1 LSKTSKTQSQ
11 SQSPSLFRR
20 VRGGVY
26 SAALAQL
33 FRLRPERIHG
43 LMTTALS
50 TVSTTAGLRPA
61 RTALRRALVVDDPVL
76 EQTIAGIEFP
86 RPLGLAAG
94 FDKNATEVDIWGP
107 LGFGYSEVGTVT
119 AVAQPGN
126 PTPRL
131 FRLKQDG
138 ALLNRMGFNNDGAR
152 SAVTRLMKRRE
163 PEPVGLNLG
172 KTKATVAPR
181 AASDYFESAR
191 TVQDAAD
198 YLVINVSSPNTPGL
212 RDLQAVESLR
222 PIVDAVRAA
231 SDLPLF
237 VKIAPDLS
245 DADVDAVTDL
255 AMELGLTGLI
265 ATNTTI
271 SRDHLRTPSAEVAA
285 LGAGGISG
293 APVAE
298 RSLEVLR
305 RIRAR
310 AGDRLVL
317 VGVGGIDTPQ
327 QAWERINAGA
337 SLLQGYTGFIYGGP
351 DWIRD
356 IHLGLAAQVRRHG
369 LSSVSEAVGAD
380 LPWLG

>member
-1 LSKTSKTQSQ
+1 MSSLP
-11 SQSPSLFRR
+11 QSPDRSLGDRSLFRR
-20 VRGGVY
+20 ARGQVY
-26 SAALAQL
+26 ATSLKVM

-43 LMTTALS
+43 LMSTAL
-50 TVSTTAGLRPA
+50 TATAAVTPA
-61 RTALRRALVVDDPVL
+61 RDALRRTLVVDDPVL
-76 EQTIAGIEFP
+76 SQTIAGIAFP

-94 FDKNATEVDIWGP
+94 FDKNATEVDVWGP

-131 FRLKQDG
+131 FRLSRDG

-152 SAVTRLMKRRE
+152 SAITRLSRRCE

-172 KTKATVAPR
+172 KTKMTPPER
-181 AASDYFESAR
+181 AAADYFESAR
-191 TVQDAAD
+191 TVRDNAD

-222 PIVDAVRAA
+222 PIVDAVRSA

-245 DADVDAVTDL
+245 DEDIDAVTDL
-255 AMELGLTGLI
+255 ALELGLTGLI

-271 SRDHLRTPSAEVAA
+271 SRDGLATPASEVAA
-285 LGAGGISG
+285 LGAGGVSG
-293 APVAE
+293 IPVAE
-298 RSLEVLR
+298 RALEVLQ
-305 RIRAR
+305 RIRQR
-310 AGDRLVL
+310 AGDDLVL
-317 VGVGGIDTPQ
+317 IGVGGISTAQ

-356 IHLGLAAQVRRHG
+356 IHLGLAQQVRRHG
-369 LSSVSEAVGAD
+369 LGNISEAVGAG
-380 LPWLG
+380 LSWQG

>member
-1 LSKTSKTQSQ
+1 MSSLP
-11 SQSPSLFRR
+11 QSPDRSLGDRSLFRR
-20 VRGGVY
+20 ARGQVY
-26 SAALAQL
+26 ATSLKVM

-43 LMTTALS
+43 LMSTAL
-50 TVSTTAGLRPA
+50 TATAAVTPA
-61 RTALRRALVVDDPVL
+61 RDALRRTLVVDDPVL
-76 EQTIAGIEFP
+76 SQTIAGIAFP

-94 FDKNATEVDIWGP
+94 FDKNATEVDVWGP

-131 FRLKQDG
+131 FRLSRDG

-152 SAVTRLMKRRE
+152 SAITRLSRRCE

-172 KTKATVAPR
+172 KTKMTPPER
-181 AASDYFESAR
+181 AAADYFESAR
-191 TVQDAAD
+191 TVRDNAD

-222 PIVDAVRAA
+222 PIVDAVRSA

-245 DADVDAVTDL
+245 DEDIDAVTDL
-255 AMELGLTGLI
+255 ALELGLTGLI

-271 SRDHLRTPSAEVAA
+271 SRDGLVTPASEVAA
-285 LGAGGISG
+285 LGAGGVSG
-293 APVAE
+293 IPVAE
-298 RSLEVLR
+298 RALEVLQ
-305 RIRAR
+305 RIRQR
-310 AGDRLVL
+310 AGDDLVL
-317 VGVGGIDTPQ
+317 IGVGGISTAQ

-356 IHLGLAAQVRRHG
+356 IHLGLAQQVRRHG
-369 LSSVSEAVGAD
+369 LGNISEAVGAG
-380 LPWLG
+380 LSWQG

>member
-1 LSKTSKTQSQ
+1 MSSLP
-11 SQSPSLFRR
+11 QSPDRSLGDRSLFRR
-20 VRGGVY
+20 ARGRVY
-26 SAALAQL
+26 ATSLKVM
-33 FRLRPERIHG
+33 FRLRPGRIHG
-43 LMTTALS
+43 LMSTAL
-50 TVSTTAGLRPA
+50 TATAAVTPA
-61 RTALRRALVVDDPVL
+61 RDALRRTLVVDDPVL
-76 EQTIAGIEFP
+76 SQTIAGIAFP

-94 FDKNATEVDIWGP
+94 FDKNATEVDVWGP

-131 FRLKQDG
+131 FRLSRDG

-152 SAVTRLMKRRE
+152 SAITRLSRRCE

-172 KTKATVAPR
+172 KTKMTPPER
-181 AASDYFESAR
+181 AAADYFESAR
-191 TVQDAAD
+191 TVRDNAD

-222 PIVDAVRAA
+222 PIVDAVRSA

-245 DADVDAVTDL
+245 DEDIDAVTDL
-255 AMELGLTGLI
+255 ALELGLTGLI

-271 SRDHLRTPSAEVAA
+271 SRDGLATPASEVAA
-285 LGAGGISG
+285 LGAGGVSG
-293 APVAE
+293 IPVAE
-298 RSLEVLR
+298 RALEVLQ
-305 RIRAR
+305 RIRQR
-310 AGDRLVL
+310 AGDDLVL
-317 VGVGGIDTPQ
+317 IGVGGISTAQ

-356 IHLGLAAQVRRHG
+356 IHLGLAQQVRRHG
-369 LSSVSEAVGAD
+369 LGNISEAVGAG
-380 LPWLG
+380 LSWQG

>member
-1 LSKTSKTQSQ
+1 MSSLP
-11 SQSPSLFRR
+11 QSPDRSLGDRSLFRR
-20 VRGGVY
+20 ARGRVY
-26 SAALAQL
+26 ATSLKVM

-43 LMTTALS
+43 LMSTAL
-50 TVSTTAGLRPA
+50 TATAAVTPA
-61 RTALRRALVVDDPVL
+61 RDALRRTLVVDDPVL
-76 EQTIAGIEFP
+76 SQTIAGIAFP

-94 FDKNATEVDIWGP
+94 FDKNATEVDVWGP

-131 FRLKQDG
+131 FRLSRDG

-152 SAVTRLMKRRE
+152 SAITRLSRRCE

-172 KTKATVAPR
+172 KTKMTPPER
-181 AASDYFESAR
+181 AAADYFESAR
-191 TVQDAAD
+191 TVRDNAD

-222 PIVDAVRAA
+222 PIVDAVRSA

-245 DADVDAVTDL
+245 DEDIDAVTDL
-255 AMELGLTGLI
+255 ALELGLTGLI

-271 SRDHLRTPSAEVAA
+271 SRDGLATPASEVAA
-285 LGAGGISG
+285 LGAGGVSG
-293 APVAE
+293 IPVAE
-298 RSLEVLR
+298 RALEVLQ
-305 RIRAR
+305 RIRQR
-310 AGDRLVL
+310 AGDDLVL
-317 VGVGGIDTPQ
+317 IGVGGISTAQ

-356 IHLGLAAQVRRHG
+356 IHLGLAQQVRRHG
-369 LSSVSEAVGAD
+369 LGNISEAVGAG
-380 LPWLG
+380 LSWQG

>member
-1 LSKTSKTQSQ
+1 MSSLP
-11 SQSPSLFRR
+11 QSPDRSLGDRSLFRR
-20 VRGGVY
+20 ARGRVY
-26 SAALAQL
+26 ATSLKVM

-43 LMTTALS
+43 LMSTAL
-50 TVSTTAGLRPA
+50 TATAAVTPA
-61 RTALRRALVVDDPVL
+61 RDALRRTLVVDDPVL
-76 EQTIAGIEFP
+76 SQTIAGIAFP

-94 FDKNATEVDIWGP
+94 FDKNATEVDVWGP

-131 FRLKQDG
+131 FRLSRDG

-152 SAVTRLMKRRE
+152 SATTRLSRRCE

-172 KTKATVAPR
+172 KTKMTPPER
-181 AASDYFESAR
+181 AAADYFESAR
-191 TVQDAAD
+191 TVRDNAD

-222 PIVDAVRAA
+222 PIVDAVRSA

-245 DADVDAVTDL
+245 DEDIDAVTDL
-255 AMELGLTGLI
+255 ALELGLTGLI

-271 SRDHLRTPSAEVAA
+271 SRDGLATPASEVAA
-285 LGAGGISG
+285 LGAGGVSG
-293 APVAE
+293 IPVAE
-298 RSLEVLR
+298 RALEVLQQ
-305 RIRAR
+305 IRQR
-310 AGDRLVL
+310 AGDDLVL
-317 VGVGGIDTPQ
+317 IGVGGISTAQ

-356 IHLGLAAQVRRHG
+356 IHLGLAQQVRRHG
-369 LSSVSEAVGAD
+369 LGNISEAVGAG
-380 LPWLG
+380 LSWQG

>member
-1 LSKTSKTQSQ
+1 MSSLP
-11 SQSPSLFRR
+11 QSPDRSLGDRSLFRR
-20 VRGGVY
+20 ARGRVY
-26 SAALAQL
+26 ATSLKVM

-43 LMTTALS
+43 LMSTAL
-50 TVSTTAGLRPA
+50 TATAAVTPVRD
-61 RTALRRALVVDDPVL
+61 ALRRTLVVDDPVL
-76 EQTIAGIEFP
+76 SQTIAGIAFP

-94 FDKNATEVDIWGP
+94 FDKNATEVDVWGP

-131 FRLKQDG
+131 FRLSRDG

-152 SAVTRLMKRRE
+152 SAITRLSRRCE

-172 KTKATVAPR
+172 KTKMTPSER
-181 AASDYFESAR
+181 AAADYFESAR
-191 TVQDAAD
+191 TVRDNAD

-222 PIVDAVRAA
+222 PIVDAVRSA

-245 DADVDAVTDL
+245 DEDIDAVTDL
-255 AMELGLTGLI
+255 ALELGLTGLI

-271 SRDHLRTPSAEVAA
+271 SRDGLATPASEVAA
-285 LGAGGISG
+285 LGAGGVSG
-293 APVAE
+293 IPVAE
-298 RSLEVLR
+298 RALGVLQ
-305 RIRAR
+305 RIRQR
-310 AGDRLVL
+310 AGDDLVL
-317 VGVGGIDTPQ
+317 IGVGGISTAQ

-356 IHLGLAAQVRRHG
+356 IHLGLAQQVRRHG
-369 LSSVSEAVGAD
+369 LGNISEAVGAG
-380 LPWLG
+380 LSWQG

>member
-1 LSKTSKTQSQ
+1 MSSLP
-11 SQSPSLFRR
+11 QSPDRSLGDRSLFRR
-20 VRGGVY
+20 ARGRVY
-26 SAALAQL
+26 ATSLKVM

-43 LMTTALS
+43 LMSTAL
-50 TVSTTAGLRPA
+50 TATAAVTPA
-61 RTALRRALVVDDPVL
+61 RDALRRTLVVDDPVL
-76 EQTIAGIEFP
+76 SQTIVGIAFP

-94 FDKNATEVDIWGP
+94 FDKNATEVDVWGP

-131 FRLKQDG
+131 FRLSRDG

-152 SAVTRLMKRRE
+152 SAITRLSRRCE

-172 KTKATVAPR
+172 KTKMTPPER
-181 AASDYFESAR
+181 AAADYFESAR
-191 TVQDAAD
+191 TVRDNAD

-222 PIVDAVRAA
+222 PIVDAVRSA

-245 DADVDAVTDL
+245 DEDIDAVTDL
-255 AMELGLTGLI
+255 ALELGLTGLI

-271 SRDHLRTPSAEVAA
+271 SRDGLATPASEVAA
-285 LGAGGISG
+285 LGAGGVSG
-293 APVAE
+293 IPVAE
-298 RSLEVLR
+298 RALEVLQQ
-305 RIRAR
+305 IRQR
-310 AGDRLVL
+310 AGDDLVL
-317 VGVGGIDTPQ
+317 IGVGGISTAQ

-356 IHLGLAAQVRRHG
+356 IHLGLAQQVRRHG
-369 LSSVSEAVGAD
+369 LGNISEAVGAG
-380 LPWLG
+380 LSWQG

>member
-1 LSKTSKTQSQ
+1 MSSLP
-11 SQSPSLFRR
+11 QSPDRSLGDRSLFRR
-20 VRGGVY
+20 ARGRVY
-26 SAALAQL
+26 ATSLKVM

-43 LMTTALS
+43 LMSTAL
-50 TVSTTAGLRPA
+50 TATAAVTPVRD
-61 RTALRRALVVDDPVL
+61 ALRRTLVVDDPVL
-76 EQTIAGIEFP
+76 SQTIAGIAFP

-94 FDKNATEVDIWGP
+94 FDKNATEVDVWGP

-131 FRLKQDG
+131 FRLSRDG

-152 SAVTRLMKRRE
+152 SAITRLSRRCE

-172 KTKATVAPR
+172 KTKMTPSER
-181 AASDYFESAR
+181 AAADYFESAR
-191 TVQDAAD
+191 TVRDNAD

-222 PIVDAVRAA
+222 PIVDAVRSA

-245 DADVDAVTDL
+245 DEDIDAVTDL
-255 AMELGLTGLI
+255 ALELGLTGLI

-271 SRDHLRTPSAEVAA
+271 SRDGLATPASEVAA
-285 LGAGGISG
+285 LGAGGVSG
-293 APVAE
+293 IPVAE
-298 RSLEVLR
+298 RALEVLQ
-305 RIRAR
+305 RIRQR
-310 AGDRLVL
+310 AGDDLVL
-317 VGVGGIDTPQ
+317 IGVGGISTAQ

-356 IHLGLAAQVRRHG
+356 IHLGLAQQVRRHG
-369 LSSVSEAVGAD
+369 LGNISEAVGAG
-380 LPWLG
+380 LSWQG

>member
-1 LSKTSKTQSQ
+1 MTESAFR
-11 SQSPSLFRR
+11 SLRGR
-20 VRGGVY
+20 VYDASVKVM
-26 SAALAQL
+26 

-43 LMTTALS
+43 LMSSALVAAAGSATARS
-50 TVSTTAGLRPA
+50 
-61 RTALRRALVVDDPVL
+61 ALRRTLVVDDRVL
-76 EQTIAGIEFP
+76 SQTVGGLTFP

-119 AVAQPGN
+119 AVRQPGN

-131 FRLKQDG
+131 FRLPADK
-138 ALLNRMGFNNDGAR
+138 ALLNRMGFNNDGAQ
-152 SAVTRLMKRRE
+152 AAAQRLADRTGS
-163 PEPVGLNLG
+163 EPVGVNLG
-172 KTKATVAPR
+172 KTKRTVPER
-181 AASDYFESAR
+181 AAADYFESAR
-191 TVQDAAD
+191 AVDGVAD

-222 PIVDAVRAA
+222 PIVEAVRSA
-231 SDLPLF
+231 SDRPLF

-255 AMELGLTGLI
+255 AIGLGLTGLI
-265 ATNTTI
+265 ATNTTV
-271 SRDHLRTPSAEVAA
+271 SRADLETPADVVRD
-285 LGAGGISG
+285 LGAGGVSG
-293 APVAE
+293 APVAG

-305 RIRAR
+305 RIRGR
-310 AGDRLVL
+310 AGEQLVL
-317 VGVGGIDTPQ
+317 IGVGGITTPQ
-327 QAWERINAGA
+327 QAWERIGAGA
-337 SLLQGYTGFIYGGP
+337 TLLQGYTGLIYGGP

-369 LSSVSEAVGAD
+369 LDSLSAAVGAE

>member
-1 LSKTSKTQSQ
+1 MSSLP
-11 SQSPSLFRR
+11 QSPDRSHGDRSLFRR
-20 VRGGVY
+20 ARGRVY
-26 SAALAQL
+26 ATSLKVM

-43 LMTTALS
+43 LMSTAL
-50 TVSTTAGLRPA
+50 TATAAVTPVRD
-61 RTALRRALVVDDPVL
+61 ALRRTLVVDDPVL
-76 EQTIAGIEFP
+76 SQTIAGIAFP

-94 FDKNATEVDIWGP
+94 FDKNATEVDVWGP

-131 FRLKQDG
+131 FRLSRDG

-152 SAVTRLMKRRE
+152 SAITRLSRRCE

-172 KTKATVAPR
+172 KTKMTPPER
-181 AASDYFESAR
+181 AAADYFESAR
-191 TVQDAAD
+191 TVRDNAD

-222 PIVDAVRAA
+222 PIVDAVRSA

-245 DADVDAVTDL
+245 DEDIDAVTDL
-255 AMELGLTGLI
+255 ALELGLTGLI

-271 SRDHLRTPSAEVAA
+271 SRDGLATPASEVAA
-285 LGAGGISG
+285 LGAGGVSG
-293 APVAE
+293 IPVAE
-298 RSLEVLR
+298 RALEVLQ
-305 RIRAR
+305 RIRQR
-310 AGDRLVL
+310 AGDDLVL
-317 VGVGGIDTPQ
+317 IGVGGISTAQ

-356 IHLGLAAQVRRHG
+356 IHLGLAQQVRRHG
-369 LSSVSEAVGAD
+369 LGNISEAVGAG
-380 LPWLG
+380 LSWQG

>member
-1 LSKTSKTQSQ
+1 MSSLP
-11 SQSPSLFRR
+11 QSPDRSLGDRSLFRR
-20 VRGGVY
+20 ARGRVY
-26 SAALAQL
+26 ATSLKVM

-43 LMTTALS
+43 LMSTAL
-50 TVSTTAGLRPA
+50 TATAAVTPVRD
-61 RTALRRALVVDDPVL
+61 ALRRTLVVDDPVL
-76 EQTIAGIEFP
+76 SQTIAGIAFP

-94 FDKNATEVDIWGP
+94 FDKNATEVDVWGP

-131 FRLKQDG
+131 FRLSRDG

-152 SAVTRLMKRRE
+152 SAITRLSRRCE

-172 KTKATVAPR
+172 KTKMTPSER
-181 AASDYFESAR
+181 AAADYFESAR
-191 TVQDAAD
+191 TVRDNAD

-222 PIVDAVRAA
+222 PIVDAVRSA

-245 DADVDAVTDL
+245 DEDIDAVTDL
-255 AMELGLTGLI
+255 ALELGLTGLI

-271 SRDHLRTPSAEVAA
+271 SRDGLATPASEVAA
-285 LGAGGISG
+285 LGAGGVSG
-293 APVAE
+293 IPVVE
-298 RSLEVLR
+298 RALEVLQ
-305 RIRAR
+305 RIRQR
-310 AGDRLVL
+310 AGDDLVL
-317 VGVGGIDTPQ
+317 IGVGGISTAQ

-356 IHLGLAAQVRRHG
+356 IHLGLAQQVRRHG
-369 LSSVSEAVGAD
+369 LGNISEAVGAG
-380 LPWLG
+380 LSWQG

>member
-1 LSKTSKTQSQ
+1 MSSLP
-11 SQSPSLFRR
+11 QSPDRSLGDRSLFRR
-20 VRGGVY
+20 ARGQVY
-26 SAALAQL
+26 ATSLKVM

-43 LMTTALS
+43 LMSTAL
-50 TVSTTAGLRPA
+50 TATAAVTPA
-61 RTALRRALVVDDPVL
+61 RDALRRTLVVDDPVL
-76 EQTIAGIEFP
+76 SQTIAGIAFP

-94 FDKNATEVDIWGP
+94 FDKNATEVDVWGP

-131 FRLKQDG
+131 FRLSRDG

-152 SAVTRLMKRRE
+152 SAITRLSRRCE

-172 KTKATVAPR
+172 KTKMTPPER
-181 AASDYFESAR
+181 AAADYFESAR
-191 TVQDAAD
+191 TVRDNAD

-222 PIVDAVRAA
+222 PIVDAVRSA

-245 DADVDAVTDL
+245 DEDIDAVTDL
-255 AMELGLTGLI
+255 ALELGLTGLI

-271 SRDHLRTPSAEVAA
+271 SRDGLATPAPEVAA
-285 LGAGGISG
+285 LGAGGVSG
-293 APVAE
+293 IPVAE
-298 RSLEVLR
+298 RALEVLQ
-305 RIRAR
+305 RIRQR
-310 AGDRLVL
+310 AGDDLVL
-317 VGVGGIDTPQ
+317 IGVGGISTAQ

-356 IHLGLAAQVRRHG
+356 IHLGLAQQVRRHG
-369 LSSVSEAVGAD
+369 LGNISEAVGAG
-380 LPWLG
+380 LSWQG